1 MSELDQQ
8 PFQWDVTKWVDNP
21 ERRCPCLLL
30 LDTSGSMSGRP
41 ISELNAGL
49 ETFRHELTMDDLA
62 AKRVEVAIV
71 TFGPVEVATPF
82 VTANAFD
89 PPKLHARGDTPM
101 GEAIQTGLALLRA
114 EKVKYRTN
122 GIEYYRPWVFLVTD
136 GGPTDTWQPA
146 AEAVRQGE
154 AQKEF
159 MFYAVG
165 VEGADM
171 ARLSQIAVRAPLL
184 LKGLSFRELFQ
195 WLSSSLGTVSHS
207 TPGDAPSLANP
218 AAPNGWAVAD

>member
-1 MSELDQQ
+1 
-8 PFQWDVTKWVDNP
+8 
-21 ERRCPCLLL
+21 
-30 LDTSGSMSGRP
+30 
-41 ISELNAGL
+41 
-49 ETFRHELTMDDLA
+49 
-62 AKRVEVAIV
+62 
-71 TFGPVEVATPF
+71 
-82 VTANAFD
+82 
-89 PPKLHARGDTPM
+89 M